1 MNDLT
6 SIPKIKGHKVRS
18 ACLASIFT
26 LANVSRNHKQYT
38 GVFPFALISKSAFAM
53 ESLLKNLEKHVTC
66 SICMD
71 TYTEPKTIA
80 CLHTFCLKCLEE
92 HALKTQRQG
101 QFRCPDCQAQVN
113 IPEGNCFD
121 NLPTGFLQNSLLS
134 LLAVRQSGD
143 GSQISCGICKKKSAE
158 ISYCFACEKLLCCD
172 CVNAHELFRESAFQ
186 GHKVTAV
193 KQFQAVDYEA
203 LLKRQSFCPQ
213 PYHEREV
220 TRFFCLE
227 CQICV
232 CQVCINTDH
241 KNHNVDPLEK
251 AADAEKANI
260 IAAVESIEQKKKVC
274 SDAIK
279 IFQLGAEELERNVTM
294 AKREVS
300 QTAEQMIA
308 KIREHEREATK
319 VLENT
324 RVSRMEKIN
333 SLNKQVKSLIKQ
345 LDQAVQFAKN
355 LVERSS
361 SSDVMKSKK
370 RLQERFGDLD
380 KATVPSPPV
389 SSFVKFFSTNTLDN
403 LNLGSVET
411 NEIDVRLSSMEAVT
425 ENLQAGV
432 EAELLICPKRKSEEE
447 LTSKYQRELDV
458 KVLIEPTE
466 DVASLRTF
474 KKGNDDFHVKFV
486 PRVPGTYN
494 MKVKINGDKLVTS
507 PYRVHVKERRI
518 DVVGELVL
526 KGEIPVSPNW
536 IAVNSKGTIAV
547 SDYKKHCIL
556 MFDKD
561 GNFLRKFGFNGKGP
575 GQLANPAG
583 LTFLND
589 DELLVVDDDNGRIQQ
604 FNVQTGNSVKSFG
617 ERGTGDGE
625 FIGPE
630 GIFINDEGHV
640 IVADYHNNRIQVL
653 DKDGKFMFKF
663 GDNGP
668 GKLNQPTGCVYHKNK
683 FIVSDSG
690 KHCLKVFD
698 KSGKFLYKIG
708 EKGKADGQFS
718 SPWGLCV
725 KKYDDHQNLLAC
737 DSDNGRIQQFT
748 MEGRFIGKTF
758 IKQRD
763 PKAIATTPDG
773 RILVCDFEDKNI
785 YILK

>member
-1 MNDLT
+1 MF
-6 SIPKIKGHKVRS
+6 R
-18 ACLASIFT
+18 
-26 LANVSRNHKQYT
+26 
-38 GVFPFALISKSAFAM
+38 FALISQSAYAM
-53 ESLLKNLEKHVTC
+53 DSLLKNLEKHVTC
-66 SICMD
+66 SICLD
-71 TYTEPKTIA
+71 TYTKPKTIA

-92 HALKTQRQG
+92 HALRTQRQG

-158 ISYCFACEKLLCCD
+158 ISYCFACEKLLCRD

-260 IAAVESIEQKKKVC
+260 MAAVESIEQKKKVC
-274 SDAIK
+274 GDAINT
-279 IFQLGAEELERNVTM
+279 FQQVVVELERNITA

-300 QTAEQMIA
+300 QTAEEMVA
-308 KIREHEREATK
+308 KIREHERKATK
-319 VLENT
+319 ILENT

-333 SLNKQVKSLIKQ
+333 SLNEQVKSLIKQ

-370 RLQERFGDLD
+370 SLEQRFGDLD
-380 KATVPSPPV
+380 KATVPSLPV
-389 SSFVKFFSTNTLDN
+389 SSFVKFFSTNALDN
-403 LNLGSVET
+403 LNLGSVIT
-411 NEIDVRLSSMEAVT
+411 NNTDVRLSSMEALT

-432 EAELLICPKRKSEEE
+432 EAELLICPKRKSEGE
-447 LTSKYQRELDV
+447 LTSQCQREFDV
-458 KVLIEPTE
+458 RVLIEPAE
-466 DVASLRTF
+466 DVANLRTF
-474 KKGNDDFHVKFV
+474 KNENDDLHVKFV
-486 PRVPGTYN
+486 PKIPGTYN
-494 MKVKINGDKLVTS
+494 MTVKINGDELVTS
-507 PYRVHVKERRI
+507 PFRVHVMERRI

-526 KGEIPVSPNW
+526 KGEIPERPNW
-536 IAVNSKGTIAV
+536 IAVNSKGAIAI
-547 SDYKKHCIL
+547 SDRKKHCIL

-561 GNFLRKFGFNGKGP
+561 GNFVRKFGCCGKGP
-575 GQLANPAG
+575 GQLANPDG
-583 LTFLND
+583 MTFLND
-589 DELLVVDDDNGRIQQ
+589 DELLVIDALNGRIQQ
-604 FNVQTGNSVKSFG
+604 FNVQTRNFVKSFG
-617 ERGTGDGE
+617 KGGTGDGE
-625 FIGPE
+625 FTAPQ

-640 IVADYHNNRIQVL
+640 IVADCLNNRIQVL
-653 DKDGKFMFKF
+653 DKDGKFISKF
-663 GDNGP
+663 GDTGP
-668 GKLNQPTGCVYHKNK
+668 GELNEPSGCIYHKNK
-683 FIVSDSG
+683 FIVSDS
-690 KHCLKVFD
+690 KNHCLKVFD

-708 EKGKADGQFS
+708 EEGEADGQFS
-718 SPWGLCV
+718 CPRDLCFE
-725 KKYDDHQNLLAC
+725 KYGDHLNLLVC
-737 DSDNGRIQQFT
+737 DRDNERIQQFT
-748 MEGRFIGKTF
+748 MEGRFIGKTV
-758 IKQRD
+758 IKLKD
-763 PKAIATTPDG
+763 PKTIATTPDDH
-773 RILVCDFEDKNI
+773 ILVCDYEDKTI

>member
-1 MNDLT
+1 
-6 SIPKIKGHKVRS
+6 
-18 ACLASIFT
+18 
-26 LANVSRNHKQYT
+26 
-38 GVFPFALISKSAFAM
+38 M

-66 SICMD
+66 SICLD
-71 TYTEPKTIA
+71 TYTKPKTIA

-158 ISYCFACEKLLCCD
+158 ISYCFACEKLLCRD

-260 IAAVESIEQKKKVC
+260 MAAVESIEQKKKVC
-274 SDAIK
+274 GDAIK
-279 IFQLGAEELERNVTM
+279 TFQKAVVELERNIAT
-294 AKREVS
+294 AKRKVS
-300 QTAEQMIA
+300 QTAEEMIA
-308 KIREHEREATK
+308 KVREHEREATK

-324 RVSRMEKIN
+324 RVFRMEKIN
-333 SLNKQVKSLIKQ
+333 TLKEQVMSLIKQ

-370 RLQERFGDLD
+370 NLEQRFGDLD
-380 KATVPSPPV
+380 KATAPSLPV
-389 SSFVKFFSTNTLDN
+389 CSFVKFFPTDALD
-403 LNLGSVET
+403 LGSVIT
-411 NEIDVRLSSMEAVT
+411 NETDVRLSSMEALT
-425 ENLQAGV
+425 ENLQAGL

-458 KVLIEPTE
+458 KVLIEPAE
-466 DVASLRTF
+466 DVASLRIF
-474 KKGNDDFHVKFV
+474 RKENDDFHVKFV
-486 PRVPGTYN
+486 PKVPGTYN
-494 MKVKINGDKLVTS
+494 MTVKINGDKLVTS
-507 PYRVHVKERRI
+507 PLRVHVKERRI

-526 KGEIPVSPNW
+526 KGQTPKWPNL

-547 SDYKKHCIL
+547 SDHKKHCIL
-556 MFDKD
+556 MFDED
-561 GNFLRKFGFNGKGP
+561 GNFVRKFGCYGKGP
-575 GQLANPAG
+575 GQLCFPAG
-583 LTFLND
+583 VTFVND
-589 DELLVVDDDNGRIQQ
+589 DELLVVDDRNGRIQQ
-604 FNVQTGNSVKSFG
+604 FNVQTGNFLKSFG
-617 ERGTGDGE
+617 KRGTGDGE
-625 FIGPE
+625 FTGPE

-640 IVADYHNNRIQVL
+640 IVADCYNNRIQLL
-653 DKDGKFMFKF
+653 DKDGKFMYKI

-668 GKLNQPTGCVYHKNK
+668 GKLKLPSGCIYHKNK
-683 FIVSDSG
+683 FIVTDFG
-690 KHCLKVFD
+690 DNCLKVFD
-698 KSGKFLYKIG
+698 KSGKFLYRIG
-708 EKGKADGQFS
+708 EKGGANGQFL

-725 KKYDDHQNLLAC
+725 KKYGDHQNLLVC
-737 DSDNGRIQQFT
+737 DRNNGRIQQFT
-748 MEGRFIGKTF
+748 MEGRFSGKT
-758 IKQRD
+758 IVKLGD

-773 RILVCDFEDKNI
+773 RNLVCDYEDKKI
-785 YILK
+785 HIVK

>member
-1 MNDLT
+1 
-6 SIPKIKGHKVRS
+6 
-18 ACLASIFT
+18 
-26 LANVSRNHKQYT
+26 
-38 GVFPFALISKSAFAM
+38 M

-66 SICMD
+66 SICLD
-71 TYTEPKTIA
+71 TYTKPKTIA

-158 ISYCFACEKLLCCD
+158 ISYCFACEKLLCRD

-241 KNHNVDPLEK
+241 KNHNVEPLEK

-260 IAAVESIEQKKKVC
+260 MTAVESIEQKKKVC
-274 SDAIK
+274 NDAIK
-279 IFQLGAEELERNVTM
+279 TFRQVVVELERKVTA

-308 KIREHEREATK
+308 KIREHEREATQI
-319 VLENT
+319 LENT
-324 RVSRMEKIN
+324 RVSRMKKIN
-333 SLNKQVKSLIKQ
+333 SINEQVKSLMKQ

-370 RLQERFGDLD
+370 SLQQRFGDLE
-380 KATVPSPPV
+380 KTTVPSLPV
-389 SSFVKFFSTNTLDN
+389 CSFVKFFPTNALDN
-403 LNLGSVET
+403 LNVGSVIT
-411 NEIDVRLSSMEAVT
+411 NETDVRLSSVVALT
-425 ENLQAGV
+425 ENPQACL
-432 EAELLICPKRKSEEE
+432 EAELLVCPKRKSEEE
-447 LTSKYQRELDV
+447 LEHVR
-458 KVLIEPTE
+458 VLIEPTE
-466 DVASLRTF
+466 DVARLRTF
-474 KKGNDDFHVKFV
+474 KNENDDFHVKFV
-486 PRVPGTYN
+486 PKVPGTYN
-494 MKVKINGDKLVTS
+494 LTVKINGDKLVTS
-507 PYRVHVKERRI
+507 PFRVHVKERQI

-526 KGEIPVSPNW
+526 KGEILERPNW

-547 SDYKKHCIL
+547 SDNEKDSIL
-556 MFDKD
+556 IFDKD
-561 GNFLRKFGFNGKGP
+561 GNFLQELGSYGEGP
-575 GQLANPAG
+575 GQLADPAG
-583 LTFLND
+583 VTFLNNN
-589 DELLVVDDDNGRIQQ
+589 ELLVVDDLNGRIEE
-604 FNVQTGNSVKSFG
+604 FNVHTGNFLKSFG
-617 ERGTGDGE
+617 KEGNEDGE
-625 FIGPE
+625 FSRPQ

-640 IVADYHNNRIQVL
+640 IVADCFNNRIQVL

-668 GKLNQPTGCVYHKNK
+668 GELEEPSGCIYHKNK
-683 FIVSDSG
+683 FIISDSG
-690 KHCLKVFD
+690 NHCLKVFN

-708 EKGKADGQFS
+708 EEGVADGQFS
-718 SPWGLCV
+718 SPSGLCV
-725 KKYDDHQNLLAC
+725 EKYHDHQNLLVC
-737 DSDNGRIQQFT
+737 DRGNGRIQRFT
-748 MEGRFIGKTF
+748 MEGRFIGKTE
-758 IKQRD
+758 IYLEG
-763 PKAIATTPDG
+763 PNAIAITPDG
-773 RILVCDFEDKNI
+773 RILVCDYEDNKI

>member
-1 MNDLT
+1 
-6 SIPKIKGHKVRS
+6 
-18 ACLASIFT
+18 
-26 LANVSRNHKQYT
+26 
-38 GVFPFALISKSAFAM
+38 M
-53 ESLLKNLEKHVTC
+53 ESLLKNLKKHVTC
-66 SICMD
+66 SICLD
-71 TYTEPKTIA
+71 TYTKPKTIA

-92 HALKTQRQG
+92 HALRTQRQG
-101 QFRCPDCQAQVN
+101 RFRCPDCQAEVN
-113 IPEGNCFD
+113 ILEGNCFG

-134 LLAVRQSGD
+134 LLAVRQSSD

-158 ISYCFACEKLLCCD
+158 ISYCFACEKLLCRD

-260 IAAVESIEQKKKVC
+260 MAAVESIERKKKVC

-279 IFQLGAEELERNVTM
+279 TFQQVYEELEQNVTA

-300 QTAEQMIA
+300 QTAKQMIA

-324 RVSRMEKIN
+324 RVSRIEKIN
-333 SLNKQVKSLIKQ
+333 SLNEQVKSLMKQ
-345 LDQAVQFAKN
+345 LDQAVQFAKD

-370 RLQERFGDLD
+370 SLEQRFRDLD
-380 KATVPSPPV
+380 KATVPSLPV
-389 SSFVKFFSTNTLDN
+389 SSFVKFFSTNALDN

-411 NEIDVRLSSMEAVT
+411 NEIDVRLSSMEALT

-432 EAELLICPKRKSEEE
+432 EAELLICPKRKSKEE
-447 LTSKYQRELDV
+447 LTSKCQREFDV
-458 KVLIEPTE
+458 RVLIEPAE
-466 DVASLRTF
+466 DVTSLRTF
-474 KKGNDDFHVKFV
+474 KNENDDIHVKFI
-486 PRVPGTYN
+486 PKVPGTFN
-494 MKVKINGDKLVTS
+494 ITVMINGDKLVTS
-507 PYRVHVKERRI
+507 PLRVQVKERRI
-518 DVVGELVL
+518 DVMGELVL
-526 KGEIPVSPNW
+526 KGEIPERPDW

-547 SDYKKHCIL
+547 SDNEEHCIL
-556 MFDKD
+556 IFDKN
-561 GNFLRKFGFNGKGP
+561 GNFVREFGCYGEGP

-583 LTFLND
+583 ITFLND
-589 DELLVVDDDNGRIQQ
+589 NEVLVGDDDNGQIQQ
-604 FNVQTGNSVKSFG
+604 FNVQTGNFVKSFG
-617 ERGTGDGE
+617 KRGTGDGE
-625 FIGPE
+625 FRAPQ
-630 GIFINDEGHV
+630 GIFISDEGHV
-640 IVADYHNNRIQVL
+640 IVADCLNNRIQVF
-653 DKDGKFMFKF
+653 DEDGKFMSKF

-668 GKLNQPTGCVYHKNK
+668 GELCEPSGCIYHKNK

-690 KHCLKVFD
+690 HHCLKVFG
-698 KSGKFLYKIG
+698 KAGKFLYKIG
-708 EKGKADGQFS
+708 EEGEADGQFS
-718 SPWGLCV
+718 HPWGLCV
-725 KKYDDHQNLLAC
+725 EKYGDHQSLLVC

-748 MEGRFIGKTF
+748 MEGRFIGKTVF
-758 IKQRD
+758 RLGD
-763 PKAIATTPDG
+763 PNAIATTPDG
-773 RILVCDFEDKNI
+773 RILVCDCKDKSI
-785 YILK
+785 YVLK

>member
-1 MNDLT
+1 M
-6 SIPKIKGHKVRS
+6 
-18 ACLASIFT
+18 
-26 LANVSRNHKQYT
+26 
-38 GVFPFALISKSAFAM
+38 
-53 ESLLKNLEKHVTC
+53 
-66 SICMD
+66 
-71 TYTEPKTIA
+71 
-80 CLHTFCLKCLEE
+80 
-92 HALKTQRQG
+92 
-101 QFRCPDCQAQVN
+101 N

-121 NLPTGFLQNSLLS
+121 SLPTGFVQNSLLS
-134 LLAVRQSGD
+134 LLTVRQSGD

-158 ISYCFACEKLLCCD
+158 ISYCFACEKLLCRD
-172 CVNAHELFRESAFQ
+172 CVNAHELFRKSAFQ

-251 AADAEKANI
+251 AADAEKTNI
-260 IAAVESIEQKKKVC
+260 MAAVESIKQKKKVC
-274 SDAIK
+274 GDAITT
-279 IFQLGAEELERNVTM
+279 FQQVIVELERNVTA
-294 AKREVS
+294 AKLEVS

-324 RVSRMEKIN
+324 RVSRIEKIN
-333 SLNKQVKSLIKQ
+333 SLSKQVKSLIKQ

-370 RLQERFGDLD
+370 SLEQRFGDLD
-380 KATVPSPPV
+380 KATVPSLPV
-389 SSFVKFFSTNTLDN
+389 SSFVKFFSTNALDN
-403 LNLGSVET
+403 LNLGSVIT
-411 NEIDVRLSSMEAVT
+411 NETDVRLSSMEALT
-425 ENLQAGV
+425 ENLQAGL

-447 LTSKYQRELDV
+447 LTSKCQREFDV
-458 KVLIEPTE
+458 RVLIEPAE
-466 DVASLRTF
+466 DVTSLRTF
-474 KKGNDDFHVKFV
+474 KNENDDIHVKFV
-486 PRVPGTYN
+486 PKVPGTYN
-494 MKVKINGDKLVTS
+494 MTVKINGNKLVTS
-507 PYRVHVKERRI
+507 PFRVQVKERRI

-526 KGEIPVSPNW
+526 KKEISDCPNW
-536 IAVNSKGTIAV
+536 IAVNSKGTIAL
-547 SDYKKHCIL
+547 SDGEKDCIL

-561 GNFLRKFGFNGKGP
+561 GNFVRKFGSYGKGP
-575 GQLANPAG
+575 GQLCTPAG
-583 LTFLND
+583 LAFLND
-589 DELLVVDDDNGRIQQ
+589 DELLVVDDGNGRIQQ
-604 FNVQTGNSVKSFG
+604 FNVQTGNFVKSFG
-617 ERGTGDGE
+617 KRGTGDGE
-625 FIGPE
+625 FTATQ
-630 GIFINDEGHV
+630 GIFISDEGHV
-640 IVADYHNNRIQVL
+640 IVADCLNNRIQVF
-653 DKDGKFMFKF
+653 DEDGKFMSKF

-668 GKLNQPTGCVYHKNK
+668 GELCEPSGCIYHKNK

-690 KHCLKVFD
+690 NHCLKVFG
-698 KSGKFLYKIG
+698 KAGKFLYKIG
-708 EKGKADGQFS
+708 EEGEADGQFS
-718 SPWGLCV
+718 YPWGLYV
-725 KKYDDHQNLLAC
+725 EKYDDHQSLLVC

-748 MEGRFIGKTF
+748 MEGRFIGKTI

-773 RILVCDFEDKNI
+773 RILVCDYEDKNI

>member
-1 MNDLT
+1 M
-6 SIPKIKGHKVRS
+6 
-18 ACLASIFT
+18 
-26 LANVSRNHKQYT
+26 
-38 GVFPFALISKSAFAM
+38 
-53 ESLLKNLEKHVTC
+53 
-66 SICMD
+66 
-71 TYTEPKTIA
+71 
-80 CLHTFCLKCLEE
+80 
-92 HALKTQRQG
+92 
-101 QFRCPDCQAQVN
+101 N
-113 IPEGNCFD
+113 IPEGKCFD

-158 ISYCFACEKLLCCD
+158 ISYCFGCEKLLCRD
-172 CVNAHELFRESAFQ
+172 CVSAHELFRESAFQ

-260 IAAVESIEQKKKVC
+260 MAAVESIEQKKKVC
-274 SDAIK
+274 GDAINT
-279 IFQLGAEELERNVTM
+279 FQQVVVELERNITA

-300 QTAEQMIA
+300 QTAEEMVT

-319 VLENT
+319 ILENT

-333 SLNKQVKSLIKQ
+333 SLNEQVKSLIKQ
-345 LDQAVQFAKN
+345 LDQAVQFAKT

-370 RLQERFGDLD
+370 SLEQRFGDLD
-380 KATVPSPPV
+380 KATVPSLPV
-389 SSFVKFFSTNTLDN
+389 SSFVKFFSTNALDN
-403 LNLGSVET
+403 LNLGSVIT
-411 NEIDVRLSSMEAVT
+411 NETDVRLSSMEALT
-425 ENLQAGV
+425 ENLQAGL

-447 LTSKYQRELDV
+447 LPSKCQREFDV
-458 KVLIEPTE
+458 RVLIEPAE

-474 KKGNDDFHVKFV
+474 KNENDDFHVKFV
-486 PRVPGTYN
+486 PKVPGTYN
-494 MKVKINGDKLVTS
+494 MTVKINGNKLVTS
-507 PYRVHVKERRI
+507 PFRVQVKERRI

-526 KGEIPVSPNW
+526 KKDISDSPNW
-536 IAVNSKGTIAV
+536 IAVNSKGTIAL
-547 SDYKKHCIL
+547 SDEKDCIR

-561 GNFLRKFGFNGKGP
+561 GNFMQKFGSYGVGP
-575 GQLANPAG
+575 GQLMNPAG
-583 LTFLND
+583 VAFLND
-589 DELLVVDDDNGRIQQ
+589 DKLLVVDDSNGRIQQ
-604 FNVQTGNSVKSFG
+604 FNVQTGNFVKSFG
-617 ERGTGDGE
+617 EEGTGDGE
-625 FIGPE
+625 FRRPE
-630 GIFINDEGHV
+630 GISINNEGHV
-640 IVADYHNNRIQVL
+640 IVADYCNDRIQVL

-663 GDNGP
+663 GDDDP
-668 GKLNQPTGCVYHKNK
+668 GKLNAPSGCIYHKDK

-690 KHCLKVFD
+690 NHCLKLFD
-698 KSGKFLYKIG
+698 KSGKFLYEIG
-708 EKGKADGQFS
+708 EEGEADGQFV

-725 KKYDDHQNLLAC
+725 EKYGDHQNLLVC
-737 DSDNGRIQQFT
+737 DKNNGRIQQFT
-748 MEGRFIGKTF
+748 MGGRFIGKT
-758 IKQRD
+758 IVKLRD

-773 RILVCDFEDKNI
+773 RILVCQSEDKKI
-785 YILK
+785 HILK

>member
-1 MNDLT
+1 
-6 SIPKIKGHKVRS
+6 
-18 ACLASIFT
+18 
-26 LANVSRNHKQYT
+26 
-38 GVFPFALISKSAFAM
+38 M

-66 SICMD
+66 SICLD
-71 TYTEPKTIA
+71 TYTKPKTIA

-92 HALKTQRQG
+92 HALRTQRQG
-101 QFRCPDCQAQVN
+101 RFRCPDCQAEVN
-113 IPEGNCFD
+113 ILEGNCFG

-134 LLAVRQSGD
+134 LLAVRQSSD

-158 ISYCFACEKLLCCD
+158 ISYCFGCEKLLCRD

-260 IAAVESIEQKKKVC
+260 MAAVESIGQKRKAC

-279 IFQLGAEELERNVTM
+279 TFQKAVVELERNIAT

-308 KIREHEREATK
+308 KIREHEREAAK
-319 VLENT
+319 ILENT

-333 SLNKQVKSLIKQ
+333 SLNEQVKSLIKQ

-370 RLQERFGDLD
+370 SLEQRFGDLD
-380 KATVPSPPV
+380 KATVPSLPV
-389 SSFVKFFSTNTLDN
+389 SSFVKFFSTNALDN

-411 NEIDVRLSSMEAVT
+411 NEIDVRLSSIEVLT
-425 ENLQAGV
+425 ENLQAGL

-447 LTSKYQRELDV
+447 LTSKCQREFDV
-458 KVLIEPTE
+458 RVLIEPAE
-466 DVASLRTF
+466 DVTSLRTF
-474 KKGNDDFHVKFV
+474 KNENDDIYVKFV
-486 PRVPGTYN
+486 PKVPGTFN
-494 MKVKINGDKLVTS
+494 ITVMINGDKLVTS
-507 PYRVHVKERRI
+507 PLRVQVKERKI
-518 DVVGELVL
+518 DVMGALVL
-526 KGEIPVSPNW
+526 KGEIPERPDW

-547 SDYKKHCIL
+547 SDNEEYCIL
-556 MFDKD
+556 IFDKN
-561 GNFLRKFGFNGKGP
+561 GNFVREFGCYGEGP

-583 LTFLND
+583 ITFLND
-589 DELLVVDDDNGRIQQ
+589 NEVLVGDDDNGQIQQ
-604 FNVQTGNSVKSFG
+604 FNVQTGNFVKSFG
-617 ERGTGDGE
+617 KRGTGDGE
-625 FIGPE
+625 FIAPQ
-630 GIFINDEGHV
+630 GIFISDEGHV
-640 IVADYHNNRIQVL
+640 IVADCLNNRIQVF
-653 DKDGKFMFKF
+653 DEDGKFMSKF

-668 GKLNQPTGCVYHKNK
+668 GELCEPSGCIYHKNK
-683 FIVSDSG
+683 FIVSDSEN
-690 KHCLKVFD
+690 HCLKVFG

-708 EKGKADGQFS
+708 EEGEADGQFS
-718 SPWGLCV
+718 YPWGLCV
-725 KKYDDHQNLLAC
+725 EKYGDHQSLLVC
-737 DSDNGRIQQFT
+737 DRDNGRIQQFT
-748 MEGRFIGKTF
+748 MEGRFIGKTVF
-758 IKQRD
+758 RLGD
-763 PKAIATTPDG
+763 PNAIATTPDG
-773 RILVCDFEDKNI
+773 RILVCDCKDKSI
-785 YILK
+785 YVLK

>member
-1 MNDLT
+1 MVCLCT
-6 SIPKIKGHKVRS
+6 SNR
-18 ACLASIFT
+18 
-26 LANVSRNHKQYT
+26 Q
-38 GVFPFALISKSAFAM
+38 VFRFALISQSADTM
-53 ESLLKNLEKHVTC
+53 ESLLENLERHVTC
-66 SICMD
+66 SICLD
-71 TYTEPKTIA
+71 TYTKPKTIA

-92 HALKTQRQG
+92 HALKTQTQG

-158 ISYCFACEKLLCCD
+158 ISYCFACEKLLCRD

-260 IAAVESIEQKKKVC
+260 MAAVESIEQKKKVC
-274 SDAIK
+274 GDAIK
-279 IFQLGAEELERNVTM
+279 TFQQVFVELERNITA

-300 QTAEQMIA
+300 QTAEEMVA
-308 KIREHEREATK
+308 KIREHERKATK

-333 SLNKQVKSLIKQ
+333 SLNEQVKSLIKQ

-370 RLQERFGDLD
+370 SLEQRFGDLD
-380 KATVPSPPV
+380 KATVPSLPV
-389 SSFVKFFSTNTLDN
+389 SSFVKFFSTNVLDN
-403 LNLGSVET
+403 LNLGSVVT
-411 NEIDVRLSSMEAVT
+411 NETDVRLSSIEALT
-425 ENLQAGV
+425 ENLQAGL
-432 EAELLICPKRKSEEE
+432 EAELMICPKRKSEGE
-447 LTSKYQRELDV
+447 LTSKYQREFDV
-458 KVLIEPTE
+458 RVLIEPAE
-466 DVASLRTF
+466 NVASLRTF
-474 KKGNDDFHVKFV
+474 KNKNDDIHVKFV
-486 PRVPGTYN
+486 PTVPGTFN
-494 MKVKINGDKLVTS
+494 MTVKINGDKLVTS
-507 PYRVHVKERRI
+507 PFRVHVKERRI
-518 DVVGELVL
+518 DVVGQLL
-526 KGEIPVSPNW
+526 LRGKIPESPNW

-547 SDYKKHCIL
+547 SDDEEHCIL
-556 MFDKD
+556 MFDED
-561 GNFLRKFGFNGKGP
+561 GNVVRKFGSYGEGP
-575 GQLANPAG
+575 GQLTYPAG

-589 DELLVVDDDNGRIQQ
+589 VELLVVDDENNRIQQ
-604 FNVQTGNSVKSFG
+604 FNVLTGYLVKSFG
-617 ERGTGDGE
+617 KTGTGDGE
-625 FIGPE
+625 FKGPE
-630 GIFINDEGHV
+630 GIFLNDEGHV
-640 IVADYHNNRIQVL
+640 IVVEYNNNRIQVL

-663 GDNGP
+663 GDKDPGDLYGP
-668 GKLNQPTGCVYHKNK
+668 RACIYHKNK
-683 FIVSDSG
+683 FIVSDSEN
-690 KHCLKVFD
+690 HCLKVFD

-708 EKGKADGQFS
+708 EKGEADGQFS

-725 KKYDDHQNLLAC
+725 KKYGDHQNLLVC
-737 DSDNGRIQQFT
+737 DRNNGRIQQFT
-748 MEGRFIGKTF
+748 MEGRFIGKT
-758 IKQRD
+758 IVKLRD

-773 RILVCDFEDKNI
+773 RILVCDYEDKKI
-785 YILK
+785 HILK

>member
-1 MNDLT
+1 
-6 SIPKIKGHKVRS
+6 
-18 ACLASIFT
+18 
-26 LANVSRNHKQYT
+26 
-38 GVFPFALISKSAFAM
+38 M

-66 SICMD
+66 SICLE
-71 TYTEPKTIA
+71 TYTKPKTIA

-92 HALKTQRQG
+92 HALRTQRQG
-101 QFRCPDCQAQVN
+101 RFQCPDCQAEVN
-113 IPEGNCFD
+113 ILEGNCFG

-134 LLAVRQSGD
+134 LLAVRQSSD

-158 ISYCFACEKLLCCD
+158 ISYCFGCEKLLCRD

-220 TRFFCLE
+220 NRFFCLE

-260 IAAVESIEQKKKVC
+260 MAAIESIERKKKVC
-274 SDAIK
+274 SNAIK
-279 IFQLGAEELERNVTM
+279 TFQQVYEELENYVTA

-300 QTAEQMIA
+300 QTAKQMIA

-324 RVSRMEKIN
+324 RVSRIEKIN
-333 SLNKQVKSLIKQ
+333 SLNEQVKSLMKQ
-345 LDQAVQFAKN
+345 LDQAVQFAKD

-370 RLQERFGDLD
+370 SLEQRFGDLD
-380 KATVPSPPV
+380 KATVPSLPV
-389 SSFVKFFSTNTLDN
+389 CSFVKFFSTNALDN
-403 LNLGSVET
+403 LNLGSVIT
-411 NEIDVRLSSMEAVT
+411 NETDVRLSSLEVLT

-447 LTSKYQRELDV
+447 LTSKCQREFDV
-458 KVLIEPTE
+458 RVLIEPAE
-466 DVASLRTF
+466 DVTSLRTF
-474 KKGNDDFHVKFV
+474 KNENDDIHVKFV
-486 PRVPGTYN
+486 PKVPGTFN
-494 MKVKINGDKLVTS
+494 ITVMINGDKLVTS
-507 PYRVHVKERRI
+507 PLRVQVKERRI
-518 DVVGELVL
+518 DVMGELVL
-526 KGEIPVSPNW
+526 KGEIPERPYW

-547 SDYKKHCIL
+547 SDNEEHCIL
-556 MFDKD
+556 IFDKN
-561 GNFLRKFGFNGKGP
+561 GNFVREFGCYGEGP

-583 LTFLND
+583 ITFLND
-589 DELLVVDDDNGRIQQ
+589 NEVLVGDDDNGQIQQ
-604 FNVQTGNSVKSFG
+604 FNVQTGNFVKNFG
-617 ERGTGDGE
+617 KRGTGDGE
-625 FIGPE
+625 FTATQ
-630 GIFINDEGHV
+630 GIFISDEGHV
-640 IVADYHNNRIQVL
+640 IVADCLNNRIQVF
-653 DKDGKFMFKF
+653 DVDGKFMSKF

-668 GKLNQPTGCVYHKNK
+668 GELCEPSGCIYHKNK

-690 KHCLKVFD
+690 NHCLKVF
-698 KSGKFLYKIG
+698 GKAGEFLFKIG
-708 EKGKADGQFS
+708 EEGEADGQFS
-718 SPWGLCV
+718 HPWGLCV
-725 KKYDDHQNLLAC
+725 EKYGDHQSLLVC

-758 IKQRD
+758 LRLGD
-763 PKAIATTPDG
+763 PNAIATTPDG
-773 RILVCDFEDKNI
+773 RILVCDCKDKSI
-785 YILK
+785 YVLK

>member
-1 MNDLT
+1 
-6 SIPKIKGHKVRS
+6 
-18 ACLASIFT
+18 
-26 LANVSRNHKQYT
+26 
-38 GVFPFALISKSAFAM
+38 M

-66 SICMD
+66 SICLD
-71 TYTEPKTIA
+71 TYTKPKTIA

-92 HALKTQRQG
+92 HALRTQRQG
-101 QFRCPDCQAQVN
+101 RFRCPDCQAEVN

-158 ISYCFACEKLLCCD
+158 ISYCFACEKLLCRD
-172 CVNAHELFRESAFQ
+172 CVNAHELFQESAFQ

-260 IAAVESIEQKKKVC
+260 MAAVESIERKKKVC
-274 SDAIK
+274 SNAIK
-279 IFQLGAEELERNVTM
+279 TFQKVVVELEKNVTA

-300 QTAEQMIA
+300 QTAKQMIA

-324 RVSRMEKIN
+324 RVSRIEKIN
-333 SLNKQVKSLIKQ
+333 SLNEQVKSLMKQ
-345 LDQAVQFAKN
+345 LDQAVQFAKD

-370 RLQERFGDLD
+370 SLEQRFGDLD
-380 KATVPSPPV
+380 KATVPSLPV
-389 SSFVKFFSTNTLDN
+389 SSFVKFFSTNALDN

-411 NEIDVRLSSMEAVT
+411 NEIDVRLSSMEVLT

-432 EAELLICPKRKSEEE
+432 EAELLICPKRKSKEE
-447 LTSKYQRELDV
+447 LTSKCQREFDV
-458 KVLIEPTE
+458 RVLIEPAE
-466 DVASLRTF
+466 DVTSLRNF
-474 KKGNDDFHVKFV
+474 KNENDDIHVKFI
-486 PRVPGTYN
+486 PKVPGTFN
-494 MKVKINGDKLVTS
+494 ITVMINGDKLVTS
-507 PYRVHVKERRI
+507 PLRVQVKERRI
-518 DVVGELVL
+518 DVMGELVL
-526 KGEIPVSPNW
+526 KGEIPERPDW

-547 SDYKKHCIL
+547 SDNEEYCIL
-556 MFDKD
+556 IFDEN
-561 GNFLRKFGFNGKGP
+561 GNFVREFGCYGEGP

-583 LTFLND
+583 ITFLND
-589 DELLVVDDDNGRIQQ
+589 NEVLVGDDDNGQIQQ
-604 FNVQTGNSVKSFG
+604 FNVQTGNFVKSFG
-617 ERGTGDGE
+617 KRGTGDGE
-625 FIGPE
+625 FIAPQ
-630 GIFINDEGHV
+630 GIFISDEGHV
-640 IVADYHNNRIQVL
+640 IVADCLNNRLQVF
-653 DKDGKFMFKF
+653 DEDGKFMSKF

-668 GKLNQPTGCVYHKNK
+668 GELCEPSGCIYHKNK

-690 KHCLKVFD
+690 NHCLKVFG
-698 KSGKFLYKIG
+698 KAGKFLYKIG
-708 EKGKADGQFS
+708 EEGEADGQFS
-718 SPWGLCV
+718 YPWGLCV
-725 KKYDDHQNLLAC
+725 EKYGDHQSLLVC
-737 DSDNGRIQQFT
+737 DRDNGRIQQFT
-748 MEGRFIGKTF
+748 MEGRFIGKTVF
-758 IKQRD
+758 RLGD
-763 PKAIATTPDG
+763 PNAIATTPDG
-773 RILVCDFEDKNI
+773 RILVCDCKDKSI
-785 YILK
+785 YVLK